1 MAATNSNLRHAG
13 SSLPE
18 NAGINYGNAMFNGNG
33 QTRSC
38 GKCGH
43 HTAIKGGKMLRI
55 RGWCCAKC
63 IAPKD
68 AP

>member
-1 MAATNSNLRHAG
+1 MATTPTLRHAG
-13 SSLPE
+13 SNRPE
-18 NAGINYGNAMFNGNG
+18 NVGTHYGNDLFNGNG

-43 HTAIKGGKMLRI
+43 HTAAKGGKILRI

-63 IAPKD
+63 LAPKELL
-68 AP
+68 